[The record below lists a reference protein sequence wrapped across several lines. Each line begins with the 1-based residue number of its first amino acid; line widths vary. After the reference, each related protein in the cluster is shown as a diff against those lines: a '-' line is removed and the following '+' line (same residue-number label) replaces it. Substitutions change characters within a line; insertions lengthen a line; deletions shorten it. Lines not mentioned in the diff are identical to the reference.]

1 MKKYFIIIGI
11 LIVVL
16 LITVGFFV
24 KTVLFTEGRYYD
36 DVDTGIKAEIDTEN
50 DIKDNYRY
58 DYLIIEG
65 KQYSLVQKDN
75 YLLHASDY
83 AAVLEPFANFGD
95 ENQYTLYEVENDCD
109 FKVYA
114 DSKNRALY
122 CDTEFV
128 DDLIDFYSNYSNF
141 DFYCYLNN
149 NDDEIKKT
157 NIDSDKFSNLLE
169 KYDDNPNIT
178 YVDYKKKDIT
188 WLTIVPVSKDKLYQE
203 WQTDLYKME
212 NNVYLHRSLG
222 DIKLSDKDAEYFLQF
237 FEQQKS

>member
-75 YLLHASDY
+75 YLLHASETLLLPLPFGPTT
-83 AAVLEPFANFGD
+83 AVSP
-95 ENQYTLYEVENDCD
+95 
-109 FKVYA
+109 
-114 DSKNRALY
+114 
-122 CDTEFV
+122 
-128 DDLIDFYSNYSNF
+128 
-141 DFYCYLNN
+141 
-149 NDDEIKKT
+149 
-157 NIDSDKFSNLLE
+157 LL
-169 KYDDNPNIT
+169 
-178 YVDYKKKDIT
+178 
-188 WLTIVPVSKDKLYQE
+188 
-203 WQTDLYKME
+203 
-212 NNVYLHRSLG
+212 
-222 DIKLSDKDAEYFLQF
+222 KLSFVLSANDLKPCMSTDFISKFYTSFKQTTL
-237 FEQQKS
+237 